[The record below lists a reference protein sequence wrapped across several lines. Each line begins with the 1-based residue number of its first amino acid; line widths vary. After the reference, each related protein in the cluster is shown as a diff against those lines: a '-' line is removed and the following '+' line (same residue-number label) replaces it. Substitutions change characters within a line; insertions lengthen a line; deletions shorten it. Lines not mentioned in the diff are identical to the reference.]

1 VTEFLLLVGFTTIPL
16 ILITLVLAWQ
26 GRRNQR
32 AVARS
37 GHAWS
42 SSDLARQEAAD
53 DSAQVI
59 DKVRKA
65 SWMHLGA

>member
-1 VTEFLLLVGFTTIPL
+1 MTEFLFLVGFTLIPVVV
-16 ILITLVLAWQ
+16 ITLVLAWQ
-26 GRRNQR
+26 GLRNRR
-32 AVARS
+32 AEARS

-42 SSDLARQEAAD
+42 STEQARQEAAD